1 MENSDPLML
10 VDIVKKIPSVKLL
23 VVGDLM
29 LDRYWW
35 GDVTRI
41 SPEAPVPVVR
51 LKKNTYAVGGAANVA
66 ANITGLGAKVYLAG
80 VVGNDADAATF
91 KDLLSGANIS
101 TECVVSSEH
110 RPTTVKTRVIAHNQ
124 QVVRVDQETA
134 SELDPEDEEMIL
146 KAIDRVIAGVDL
158 IIISDYA
165 KGVLTSN
172 ILARLITKA
181 KDLGKTVLVD
191 PKGKDFSK
199 YAGASLLTPNR
210 REAAEACHLESESQD
225 LIEKAGSKI
234 LSELDLEALL
244 ITQSEDGMTLFTRGG
259 DPEHLEAAAREIYDV
274 TGAGDTVIACLGSAM
289 AAGADCLA
297 AAKIANIGA
306 GIVIR
311 QLGTTHITADRLL
324 AELGSA
330 RGISG

>member
-10 VDIVKKIPSVKLL
+10 VDIVKKIPSVNIL

-80 VVGNDADAATF
+80 VVGSDADAATF
-91 KDLLSGANIS
+91 KDLLSGAHIS

-110 RPTTVKTRVIAHNQ
+110 RPTTVKTRIIAHNQ

-134 SELDPEDEEMIL
+134 SALDPEDEARIL
-146 KAIDRVIAGVDL
+146 EAIDRVIEGVDL
-158 IIISDYA
+158 VIISDYA
-165 KGVLTSN
+165 KGVLTGN
-172 ILARLITKA
+172 VLTRLITTA
-181 KDLGKTVLVD
+181 KKLGKTVLVD

-225 LIEKAGSKI
+225 LVEKAGNKI
-234 LSELDLEALL
+234 LSDLDLEALL

-259 DPEHLEAAAREIYDV
+259 APEHLEAAAREIYDV

-289 AAGADCLA
+289 ATGADCLA

-311 QLGTTHITADRLL
+311 QLGTTQITAGRLL

-330 RGISG
+330 RGFSG

>member
-10 VDIVKKIPSVKLL
+10 VDIVKKIPSVKIL

-66 ANITGLGAKVYLAG
+66 ANITGLGGKVYLAG
-80 VVGNDADAATF
+80 VVGNDADASTF
-91 KDLLSGANIS
+91 MDLLSAANIS

-110 RPTTVKTRVIAHNQ
+110 RPTTVKTRIIAHNQ

-134 SELDPEDEEMIL
+134 SELDPEDEERIL

-158 IIISDYA
+158 VIISDYA
-165 KGVLTSN
+165 KGVLTGN
-172 ILARLITKA
+172 MLTRLITTSRE
-181 KDLGKTVLVD
+181 LGKTVLVD

-225 LIEKAGSKI
+225 LVEKAGNKI
-234 LSELDLEALL
+234 LSELNLDALL
-244 ITQSEDGMTLFTRGG
+244 ITQSEDGMTLFTRGAA
-259 DPEHLEAAAREIYDV
+259 PEHLDAAVREIYDV

-289 AAGADCLA
+289 ATGADYLS

-311 QLGTTHITADRLL
+311 QLGTTQITADRLL

>member
-1 MENSDPLML
+1 ML
-10 VDIVKKIPSVKLL
+10 VDIVKKIPSVKIL

-51 LKKNTYAVGGAANVA
+51 LKDSTYAVGGAANVA
-66 ANITGLGAKVYLAG
+66 ANITGLGATVYLAG
-80 VVGNDADAATF
+80 VIGSDADASTF

-101 TECVVSSEH
+101 DECVVSSAH
-110 RPTTVKTRVIAHNQ
+110 RPTTVKTRIIAHNQ

-134 SELDPEDEEMIL
+134 SELDPKDDEMIL
-146 KAIDRVIAGVDL
+146 EGIDRVIEGVDL
-158 IIISDYA
+158 VIISDYA
-165 KGVLTSN
+165 KGVLTGN
-172 ILARLITKA
+172 ILTRLITESRG
-181 KDLGKTVLVD
+181 LGKTVLVD

-225 LIEKAGSKI
+225 LVEKAGNKI

-244 ITQSEDGMTLFTRGG
+244 ITQSEDGMTLFTKGAR
-259 DPEHLEAAAREIYDV
+259 PEHLEAAAREIYDV

-289 AAGADCLA
+289 ATGAGCLA

-311 QLGTTHITADRLL
+311 QLGTTQITAERLL

>member
-1 MENSDPLML
+1 ML
-10 VDIVKKIPSVKLL
+10 VDIVKKIPSVKIL

-66 ANITGLGAKVYLAG
+66 ANITGLGGKVYLAG
-80 VVGNDADAATF
+80 VVGNDADASTF
-91 KDLLSGANIS
+91 MDLLSAANIS

-110 RPTTVKTRVIAHNQ
+110 RPTTVKTRIIAHNQ

-134 SELDPEDEEMIL
+134 SELDPEDEERIL

-158 IIISDYA
+158 VIISDYA
-165 KGVLTSN
+165 KGVLTGN
-172 ILARLITKA
+172 MLTRLITTSRE
-181 KDLGKTVLVD
+181 LGKTVLVD

-225 LIEKAGSKI
+225 LVEKAGNKI
-234 LSELDLEALL
+234 LSELNLDALL
-244 ITQSEDGMTLFTRGG
+244 ITQSEDGMTLFTRGAR
-259 DPEHLEAAAREIYDV
+259 PEHLEAAAREIYDV

-289 AAGADCLA
+289 ATGADYLS

-311 QLGTTHITADRLL
+311 QLGTTQITADRLL

>member
-10 VDIVKKIPSVKLL
+10 VDIVKKIPSVNIL

-51 LKKNTYAVGGAANVA
+51 LKDSTYAVGGAANVA
-66 ANITGLGAKVYLAG
+66 ANIKGLGAKVYLAG
-80 VVGNDADAATF
+80 VVGNDADASTF

-101 TECVVSSEH
+101 TECIVSSEH

-146 KAIDRVIAGVDL
+146 EAIDRVIAEVDL
-158 IIISDYA
+158 VIISDYA
-165 KGVLTSN
+165 KGVLTGN
-172 ILARLITKA
+172 ILTRLITTA
-181 KDLGKTVLVD
+181 RGLGKTVLVD

-225 LIEKAGSKI
+225 LVEKAGNRL

-244 ITQSEDGMTLFTRGG
+244 ITQSEDGMTLFTRGAA
-259 DPEHLEAAAREIYDV
+259 PEHIEAAAREIYDV

-289 AAGADCLA
+289 ATGADCLA

-311 QLGTTHITADRLL
+311 QLGTTQITADRLL

>member
-10 VDIVKKIPSVKLL
+10 VDIVKKIPSVNIL

-51 LKKNTYAVGGAANVA
+51 LKDSTYAVGGAANVA

-80 VVGNDADAATF
+80 VVGNDADASTF
-91 KDLLSGANIS
+91 KDLLSSANIP
-101 TECVVSSEH
+101 TEFVVFSEH
-110 RPTTVKTRVIAHNQ
+110 RPTTVKTRIIAHNQ

-134 SELDPEDEEMIL
+134 AELDPEDEAMIL
-146 KAIDRVIAGVDL
+146 EAIDRVIDKVDL
-158 IIISDYA
+158 VIISDYA
-165 KGVLTSN
+165 KGVLSGN
-172 ILARLITKA
+172 ILTRLITTPRE
-181 KDLGKTVLVD
+181 LGKTVLVD

-225 LIEKAGSKI
+225 LVEKAGSRI
-234 LSELDLEALL
+234 LSELDLDALL
-244 ITQSEDGMTLFTRGG
+244 ITQSEDGMTLFTKGVE
-259 DPEHLEAAAREIYDV
+259 PQHLEAAAREIYDV

-289 AAGADCLA
+289 ASGADYLS

-311 QLGTTHITADRLL
+311 QLGTTQITADRLL